1 MNFFLR
7 SLVPK
12 LRRKKFIN
20 LRWFFS
26 DFCDE
31 ESIKEC
37 ATIDHIIDLL
47 KKHAKICIFNID
59 ALNASCKHF
68 GNSKVTESLKQY
80 RQQLDHFLSNTS
92 VEEFKGALMKI
103 DDSSKV
109 ETITIKLDESR
120 TEDTLKTLRK
130 LINDFFGIHQK
141 AVFHYR
147 TDEGCVCVTWVVTTM
162 LVPILREKAEQPTND
177 TIQIHVHIVVGRFFQ
192 GMNSITL
199 RL

>member
-1 MNFFLR
+1 M
-7 SLVPK
+7 
-12 LRRKKFIN
+12 
-20 LRWFFS
+20 
-26 DFCDE
+26 
-31 ESIKEC
+31 
-37 ATIDHIIDLL
+37 
-47 KKHAKICIFNID
+47 
-59 ALNASCKHF
+59 
-68 GNSKVTESLKQY
+68 TESLKQY